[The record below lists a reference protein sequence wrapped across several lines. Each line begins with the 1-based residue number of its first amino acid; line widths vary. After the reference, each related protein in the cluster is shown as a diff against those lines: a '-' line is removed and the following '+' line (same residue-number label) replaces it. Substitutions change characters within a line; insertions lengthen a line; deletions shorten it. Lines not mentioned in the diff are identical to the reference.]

1 MRALGLVTI
10 IIVLCTP
17 LRTLAQ
23 PSDTVNFEHYVF
35 TAHPLDGGD
44 GVFSMGAAL
53 TILPQPLTEYPTPAP
68 MLDLHWRLG
77 LPLQTSIYGRAGSN
91 IATTLANMGLMWS
104 FSFGRASV
112 GVGVSE
118 MYMYGNITYVDG
130 FNTVQHRWAT
140 YPMVAASWSFPAFTV
155 SGRFE
160 VEYMTSQVR
169 TIADQTVTTA
179 QDQVNGGS
187 LTLAIEQPFWKNTH
201 VSMGVTLNYSRN
213 PYQAWFLF
221 NTFRDKMF
229 YPELFVGFML

>member
-1 MRALGLVTI
+1 M
-10 IIVLCTP
+10 
-17 LRTLAQ
+17 RTLYKLMSLLFCVIPICTVAQ
-23 PSDTVNFEHYVF
+23 PSDTLNIEHYVF
-35 TAHPLDGGD
+35 TTHPLDAGR

-68 MLDLHWRLG
+68 MLDMRWRYG

-91 IATTLANMGLMWS
+91 IATTLANIGLLWS
-104 FSFGRASV
+104 FSIGRGSF
-112 GVGVSE
+112 GVGISE

-130 FNTVQHRWAT
+130 FNTIQHRWAT

-160 VEYMTSQVR
+160 MEYMTSQVR
-169 TIADQTVTTA
+169 TIADQTVRTA
-179 QDQVNGGS
+179 QDQLNGGS

-201 VSMGVTLNYSRN
+201 VSMGVTLNYTRN

>member
-1 MRALGLVTI
+1 MKTLYSLLTVLFCAISIRAV
-10 IIVLCTP
+10 
-17 LRTLAQ
+17 AQ
-23 PSDTVNFEHYVF
+23 PSDTLNFEHYVF
-35 TAHPLDGGD
+35 TTHPLDAGD
-44 GVFSMGAAL
+44 GAFSIGAAL

-68 MLDLHWRLG
+68 MLDMRWRFG
-77 LPLQTSIYGRAGSN
+77 LPLQLSVYGRAGSN
-91 IATTLANMGLMWS
+91 IATTLANMGLLWS
-104 FSFGRASV
+104 FTFGRGSFGFGAS
-112 GVGVSE
+112 E
-118 MYMYGNITYVDG
+118 LYMYGNITYVDG
-130 FNTVQHRWAT
+130 FNTVQHRWST

-160 VEYMTSQVR
+160 LEYMTSQVR
-169 TIADQTVTTA
+169 TIADQTVNTA
-179 QDQVNGGS
+179 QDQLNGGS

>member
-68 MLDLHWRLG
+68 MVDLHWRLG

-104 FSFGRASV
+104 FSIGRASI

-118 MYMYGNITYVDG
+118 MYMYGNITYVDK
-130 FNTVQHRWAT
+130 
-140 YPMVAASWSFPAFTV
+140 P
-155 SGRFE
+155 
-160 VEYMTSQVR
+160 TS
-169 TIADQTVTTA
+169 
-179 QDQVNGGS
+179 
-187 LTLAIEQPFWKNTH
+187 
-201 VSMGVTLNYSRN
+201 
-213 PYQAWFLF
+213 
-221 NTFRDKMF
+221 
-229 YPELFVGFML
+229 

>member
-1 MRALGLVTI
+1 MRPVVLMAIT
-10 IIVLCTP
+10 IVLCVQ
-17 LRTLAQ
+17 LRVAAQ
-23 PSDTVNFEHYVF
+23 PSDTVNIEHYVF
-35 TAHPLDGGD
+35 TTHPLDAGD

-68 MLDLHWRLG
+68 MVDLHWRLG
-77 LPLQTSIYGRAGSN
+77 LPFETSIYGRAGSN

-104 FSFGRASV
+104 FTFGRGSI

-130 FNTVQHRWAT
+130 FNTVQHRWST

-179 QDQVNGGS
+179 QDQLNGGS

-201 VSMGVTLNYSRN
+201 VSMGVTLNYTRN